1 MSPLI
6 AEPISAIFNASTQQ
20 GRVPMSWKAA
30 NTVPVAKVHPP
41 RDIRTDL
48 RPISLTPTLAK
59 ICDLLWVL
67 GFWILSKTNLAMIN
81 LAH

>member
-59 ICDLLWVL
+59 ILR
-67 GFWILSKTNLAMIN
+67 GYFFAANLETAT
-81 LAH
+81 A